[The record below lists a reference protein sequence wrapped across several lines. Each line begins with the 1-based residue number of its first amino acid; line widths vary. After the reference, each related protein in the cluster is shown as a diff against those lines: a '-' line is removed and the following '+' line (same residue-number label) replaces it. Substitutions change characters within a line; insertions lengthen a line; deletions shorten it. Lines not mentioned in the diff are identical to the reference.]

1 MHLHLCN
8 LSSGRRGTDANG
20 SVCQSCER
28 GACWFRRFR
37 RRTAVGSPYGA
48 RWHDAV
54 EIWLQHGCLEQSV
67 QWIGWTGHWEIFER
81 AQLPS
86 FDSCCISFWTF
97 LLNLDMDINLE
108 ILVWHWCVA
117 IPQIWPFIHHFYWDP
132 LATLP
137 VGVFLEIWKLVHL
150 SQTPCRAR
158 SAAPHKELTDLR
170 RQLAGQWRAGISQWA
185 ASWKQQPWMENQT
198 YHFHGQFQGSATDP
212 PLQHLNVCAEVDH
225 LNGREIVTELG
236 SEKAMRR

>member
-1 MHLHLCN
+1 MLVSKVSKKNC
-8 LSSGRRGTDANG
+8 SGQSLRC
-20 SVCQSCER
+20 SVTWCSWNMVAAWMLGAKCTMNWLDRALGDIER
-28 GACWFRRFR
+28 
-37 RRTAVGSPYGA
+37 V
-48 RWHDAV
+48 
-54 EIWLQHGCLEQSV
+54 
-67 QWIGWTGHWEIFER
+67 
-81 AQLPS
+81 QLPS

-97 LLNLDMDINLE
+97 FVELGYGYKSP
-108 ILVWHWCVA
+108 ILVWHWCVV
-117 IPQIWPFIHHFYWDP
+117 ILQIWPFIRHIYWDP

-137 VGVFLEIWKLVHL
+137 VGVFLDIWKLVHL
-150 SQTPCRAR
+150 SQTRCRAR

>member
-1 MHLHLCN
+1 MMQLKYGCSMDAWSKVYNELAGQGTGRYWKSTVAKFWLMLH
-8 LSSGRRGTDANG
+8 
-20 SVCQSCER
+20 
-28 GACWFRRFR
+28 FF
-37 RRTAVGSPYGA
+37 
-48 RWHDAV
+48 
-54 EIWLQHGCLEQSV
+54 
-67 QWIGWTGHWEIFER
+67 
-81 AQLPS
+81 
-86 FDSCCISFWTF
+86 
-97 LLNLDMDINLE
+97 LNLFVELGYGYKSP
-108 ILVWHWCVA
+108 ILVWHWCVV
-117 IPQIWPFIHHFYWDP
+117 ILQTWPFIRHLYWDP

-137 VGVFLEIWKLVHL
+137 VRVFLEIWKLVHL